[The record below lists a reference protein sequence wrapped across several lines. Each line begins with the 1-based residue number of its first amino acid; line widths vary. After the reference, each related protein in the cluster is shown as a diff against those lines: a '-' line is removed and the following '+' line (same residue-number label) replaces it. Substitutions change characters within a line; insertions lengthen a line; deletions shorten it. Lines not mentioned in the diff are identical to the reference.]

1 MTEGKLKIAIVS
13 MLYGSFVS
21 NLFIMQWLWRWGLR
35 RRWRW
40 RLRRVSALRKLV
52 SPHQCLQHF
61 KCSKYLVSSDLC
73 SHIIHTCFLCSTE
86 EEDVEVGGNTPLMT
100 LYLEMPK
107 FESVLFN
114 LFRNDRKLNKMC
126 TLEYLSKLL
135 YKILN

>member
-1 MTEGKLKIAIVS
+1 

-35 RRWRW
+35 RW
-40 RLRRVSALRKLV
+40 RLRRVSALRKLM

-73 SHIIHTCFLCSTE
+73 SHITHIIHTYIYCFLCSTE
-86 EEDVEVGGNTPLMT
+86 EEDAEVGGNSPLMT

-114 LFRNDRKLNKMC
+114 LFRKDRKLNKMC
-126 TLEYLSKLL
+126 TLDYLSKLL